1 MASTCHEWTGWR
13 PLRCRQSQILLI
25 VLAEAGG
32 DKGWCLKT
40 ARTDL
45 VDRIESPSVNR
56 PPNGHREHKLSAI
69 RQPTTGR
76 PISSQ

>member
-1 MASTCHEWTGWR
+1 MANTCHEGTGWR

-45 VDRIESPSVNR
+45 VDRIESPRV
-56 PPNGHREHKLSAI
+56 
-69 RQPTTGR
+69 
-76 PISSQ
+76 